1 MATVKLRETFNGS
14 DQEILELIAK
24 KLRLNLTPD
33 VQPINGDAAS
43 AGDATPAGDTAS
55 AKDAASAGNSTPKG
69 DSTSAALDA
78 LAQSLAQVSEST
90 RFDITRYRDDVSPKR
105 HKFFDELCLVVGRA
119 AFDNPNV
126 HLTLYQ
132 K

>member
-24 KLRLNLTPD
+24 KLRLNPTPD
-33 VQPINGDAAS
+33 VQPING
-43 AGDATPAGDTAS
+43 G
-55 AKDAASAGNSTPKG
+55 AASAGNSTPKG

>member
-14 DQEILELIAK
+14 DQEILELITK
-24 KLRLNLTPD
+24 KLHLDLTPGA
-33 VQPINGDAAS
+33 QTTSGDAAS
-43 AGDATPAGDTAS
+43 AEGM
-55 AKDAASAGNSTPKG
+55 TPKG
-69 DSTSAALDA
+69 DSTSPSLDA

-90 RFDITRYRDDVSPKR
+90 RFDITRYRDDVSPRR

-132 K
+132 R

>member
-1 MATVKLRETFNGS
+1 MATVKLRETYNGS
-14 DQEILELIAK
+14 DQEILELVAK
-24 KLRLNLTPD
+24 KLHLDLAPGAQTAS
-33 VQPINGDAAS
+33 GDAAS
-43 AGDATPAGDTAS
+43 AEGTA
-55 AKDAASAGNSTPKG
+55 PKG

-78 LAQSLAQVSEST
+78 LAQNLAQASEST
-90 RFDITRYRDDVSPKR
+90 RFDITRYRNDVSPR
-105 HKFFDELCLVVGRA
+105 RRKFFDELCLVVGRA